1 MDEVACA
8 SLEEVRA
15 GIDAVDRELVALL
28 ARRAAYVGQVVRFK
42 RTAAE
47 VPAPARAAAVI
58 ANARRLA
65 VEHGADPDLAEHVY
79 RAIIA
84 WFSAAQVRAIERGR
98 GG

>member
-42 RTAAE
+42 RTA
-47 VPAPARAAAVI
+47 VI

-65 VEHGADPDLAEHVY
+65 AEHGADPDLAEHVY